1 MINLWMDARIK
12 EALNEDIYMG
22 DLTTDAIFKKPQSVE
37 AYLLAKASGVIAGAE
52 VFKRVFFHLDP
63 SVEVNFLKGDGQ
75 GVEAGEVFAEIKG
88 DASSILKGERT
99 ALNFIQ
105 RMSGIA
111 TRTHAFVNAAKPYGS
126 QIVDTRKTVP
136 LLRDFDKWA
145 VRLGGGKNHRMGLFD
160 AVMIK
165 DNHIDAAGGIT
176 PAVELVKS
184 QVGHTVKIEVEV
196 QNIEGLVEA
205 IGAKV
210 DIVMLDNMTL
220 EQMKEAVRLAH
231 TFENGPVLEASGN
244 MVLDRIPDV
253 ASTGVDVISVGEL
266 THSVT
271 ALDISLKI
279 KLL

>member
-22 DLTTDAIFKKPQSVE
+22 DLTTDAIFKKPQEVE

-63 SVEVNFLKGDGQ
+63 SVEVNFIKGDGEN
-75 GVEAGEVFAEIKG
+75 VESGEVFAQIKG
-88 DASSILKGERT
+88 QASSILKGERT

-111 TRTHAFVNAAKPYGS
+111 TKTQAFVSAAKPYGS

-176 PAVELVKS
+176 SAVTQVKG

-196 QNIEGLVEA
+196 QSLEGLLEA
-205 IGAKV
+205 IHAKA

-220 EQMKEAVRLAH
+220 EEMKEAVKVARS
-231 TFENGPVLEASGN
+231 FDQSPILEASGN

>member
-22 DLTTDAIFKKPQSVE
+22 DLTTDAIFIKPQEVE

-63 SVEVNFLKGDGQ
+63 SVQVTFIKGDGEN
-75 GVEAGEVFAEIKG
+75 VESGEVFVQIKG
-88 DASSILKGERT
+88 QASSILKGERT

-111 TRTHAFVNAAKPYGS
+111 TKTQAFVSAAKPYGS

-176 PAVELVKS
+176 PAVAQVKS

-196 QNIEGLVEA
+196 QSLEGLVEA
-205 IGAKV
+205 IRAKA
-210 DIVMLDNMTL
+210 DIVMLDNMAL
-220 EQMKEAVRLAH
+220 EEMKEAVRVAH
-231 TFENGPVLEASGN
+231 SFEQAPILEASGN
-244 MVLDRIPDV
+244 MILDRIPDV